1 MNCDPSF
8 DDGGDDDALQI
19 VRILKLSKTERERQ
33 RRRTG
38 HRDDW
43 L

>member
-19 VRILKLSKTERERQ
+19 VRILKLSKTEREREAEEED
-33 RRRTG
+33 G
-38 HRDDW
+38 P
-43 L
+43 